1 MLKIYR
7 DDGKAVC
14 GGACQ
19 RLERIEIAGAVTA
32 EDHCLRVS
40 ILDRETKIIKF
51 NVDRIITSE
60 GMDRN

>member
-1 MLKIYR
+1 MPKICR
-7 DDGKAVC
+7 DDGEAVC
-14 GGACQ
+14 GGAGR

-32 EDHCLRVS
+32 EDHRLRVS

-60 GMDRN
+60 GTNKN